1 MDQQPAPVN
10 VPQEVVAQARPLGG
24 TLDDAGDIR
33 HDEGHA
39 LVHIDDPQVGEEG
52 GEVVVGD
59 LGPGVG
65 GDGEQGGFAHIG
77 EAHQAHVRQ
86 ELELQNHVPLL
97 ALDAGLGKPGHLPGG
112 GGVVGIAP
120 ASPAPLG
127 QNEILPGG
135 HIHNDLVRFRV
146 SYHGAPGDFDDQGLS
161 PLAAHVP
168 ALAVL
173 ARLGGILA
181 LIAEIQ
187 QGGQI
192 VVDPQDHAAPMAPV
206 SPIGAA
212 GGHIFLPVE
221 GHGTVAALAAQDC
234 NPNFIY
240 KHINLQGLKKG
251 LPRNK
256 AAVLQFTGLSYCS
269 A

>member
-1 MDQQPAPVN
+1 M
-10 VPQEVVAQARPLGG
+10 
-24 TLDDAGDIR
+24 
-33 HDEGHA
+33 
-39 LVHIDDPQVGEEG
+39 
-52 GEVVVGD
+52 
-59 LGPGVG
+59 GV
-65 GDGEQGGFAHIG
+65 
-77 EAHQAHVRQ
+77 
-86 ELELQNHVPLL
+86 
-97 ALDAGLGKPGHLPGG
+97 
-112 GGVVGIAP
+112 AP
-120 ASPAPLG
+120 ASPASLG

-146 SYHGAPGDFDDQGLS
+146 SYHGAPGDLDDQGLS

-192 VVDPQDHAAPMAPV
+192 VVDPQDHATPMAPV

-221 GHGTVAALAAQDC
+221 GHGAVAALAAQDC

-240 KHINLQGLKKG
+240 KHINLQGLKKDCREIKQQSFNSQAC
-251 LPRNK
+251 LTAQRKRSTSDDPCPC
-256 AAVLQFTGLSYCS
+256 AQT
-269 A
+269 